1 MAKEVGQTI
10 TQVIVAVV
18 VIVVLIFG
26 FLVKQDCDTIDKQFL
41 YCRLHP
47 FTGFDLVGMIIFLA
61 AALHVGN
68 FLPEKL
74 YFSESKGTTIN
85 VVAGFIGLLVGALI
99 MWNL

>member
-18 VIVVLIFG
+18 VIVFLIFG
-26 FLVKQDCDTIDKQFL
+26 FLVKADCDVDKVFL

-47 FTGFDLVGMIIFLA
+47 FTGFDLVGMIIFLI